1 MTSEIMLGWNNA
13 LSIKPAHIQQCFLDG
28 KNQDGFEELK
38 VKWLD
43 NILGDDWTI
52 TPAGGSSG
60 EAYYAHS
67 ERKRLFLKRNS
78 SPFLAVLSAE
88 GIVPKLVWT
97 KRMENGD
104 VITAQQWLDSRE
116 LTPEEMQ
123 HPRVAKLLSRIHH
136 SSELLDMLMRI
147 GKRPIKPEDILYD
160 VKSNIRIHEETATQ
174 IEIHKAMKHLETMLP
189 RVQHFKQVVCHCDMN
204 HNNWLL
210 SGDGQLYLID
220 WDNAKVAD
228 PAMDIG
234 MILYWYI
241 PEHDWDDWL
250 SRYGSA
256 RDNQLIE
263 RMYWYLIAQSVSYIL
278 WHKDRG
284 ETKKADQRLQELE
297 RLLKRVNQ

>member
-1 MTSEIMLGWNNA
+1 MN
-13 LSIKPAHIQQCFLDG
+13 
-28 KNQDGFEELK
+28 
-38 VKWLD
+38 WLE
-43 NILGDDWTI
+43 NILGADWTI
-52 TPAGGSSG
+52 TPAGGSTG

-104 VITAQQWLDSRE
+104 VITAQEWLEGRE

-123 HPRVAKLLSRIHH
+123 HPRVAKLLSKIHH

-147 GKRPIKPEDILYD
+147 GKRPIKPEDILYEL
-160 VKSNIRIHEETATQ
+160 KSNIRIGEEIAAQ
-174 IEIHKAMKHLETMLP
+174 IEVYQAMKHLEKMLP
-189 RVQHFKQVVCHCDMN
+189 SIQKYKQVVCHCDMN

-210 SGDGQLYLID
+210 SNGQLYLID

-241 PEHDWDDWL
+241 PEYDWDDWL
-250 SRYGSA
+250 NRYGID
-256 RDNQLIE
+256 REDQLID
-263 RMYWYLIAQSVSYIL
+263 RMYWYLIAQSVSYFL
-278 WHKDRG
+278 WYKERE
-284 ETKKADQRLQELE
+284 ETRKAAQRLDELK
-297 RLLKRVNQ
+297 RLLNRVTVN